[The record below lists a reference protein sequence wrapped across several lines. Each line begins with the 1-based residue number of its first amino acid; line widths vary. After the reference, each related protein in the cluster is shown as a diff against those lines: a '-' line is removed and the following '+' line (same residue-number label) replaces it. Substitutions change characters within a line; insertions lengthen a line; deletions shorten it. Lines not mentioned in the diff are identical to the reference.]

1 MYFCTTEKH
10 SNQTLMF
17 VWSGLYRVFLLFIF
31 ESYYHCCT
39 KYNSVLIY
47 STDLVLTY
55 STDLVLTYSIK
66 SLS

>member
-1 MYFCTTEKH
+1 M
-10 SNQTLMF
+10 L